1 MGYLEAQ
8 AYSLDADTAKTYNIW
23 VKENTMALPILVVDD
38 SAMARKMLIK
48 SLPADWDVDISQAAN
63 GVEAM
68 AAYRAGKAAVMFL
81 DLTMPEMDG
90 FQVLEELR
98 KEDLNS
104 MVIVVSADIQPI
116 AQERVLSMGAI
127 AFVKKPIS
135 ADILS
140 GVLKQYGVI

>member
-1 MGYLEAQ
+1 
-8 AYSLDADTAKTYNIW
+8 
-23 VKENTMALPILVVDD
+23 MALPILVVDD

-48 SLPADWDVDISQAAN
+48 ALPADWDVDISQAAN
-63 GVEAM
+63 GLEAM

-104 MVIVVSADIQPI
+104 MVIVVSADIQPV